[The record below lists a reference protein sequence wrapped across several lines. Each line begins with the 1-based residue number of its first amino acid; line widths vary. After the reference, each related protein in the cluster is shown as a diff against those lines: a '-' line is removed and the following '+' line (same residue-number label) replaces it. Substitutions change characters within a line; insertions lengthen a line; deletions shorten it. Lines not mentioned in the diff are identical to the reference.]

1 MTSVR
6 GRCHTFDSRADGY
19 LRGEGCGAVVLETE
33 QRGNHVS
40 CLGSSARHNG
50 QSATFTALNGL
61 SQQLLI
67 KAALGDASTTV
78 GNVMEAHG
86 TGTGLGDPIEISS
99 ISAIV
104 KKSGHKTCSV
114 CAIKG
119 NVGHTESTA
128 GVANVIEVIGLLKL
142 GETALNV
149 QLRTLNPQV
158 RQVRA
163 EVLHPS
169 VDSNLMSRGKTQ
181 TGGASSFGW
190 SGIIAH
196 GVFQYQRSTEV
207 SPEASSFAS
216 ASLYRNCSHHARR
229 SDGGPSQLRWLA
241 AIPEVP
247 QSLTNDEV
255 IFSGALAPATEMFL
269 SHHVVGGS
277 ILVPGVSFIEM
288 SFSASP
294 GHSSLTEISYIRP
307 CFLPG
312 PTERSGERCVLR
324 CTQRGAA
331 LEIAS
336 RRVNAT

>member
-1 MTSVR
+1 
-6 GRCHTFDSRADGY
+6 
-19 LRGEGCGAVVLETE
+19 
-33 QRGNHVS
+33 
-40 CLGSSARHNG
+40 
-50 QSATFTALNGL
+50 
-61 SQQLLI
+61 
-67 KAALGDASTTV
+67 
-78 GNVMEAHG
+78 MEAHG

-104 KKSGHKTCSV
+104 KRSGHKSCSV

-142 GETALNV
+142 GEAALNV

-169 VDSNLMSRGKTQ
+169 VDTKPMYRGKTQ

-196 GVFQYQRSTEV
+196 GVFHYERSAEV
-207 SPEASSFAS
+207 KAGERTLAS
-216 ASLYRNCSHHARR
+216 ASLYRNSLHHARR
-229 SDGGPSQLRWLA
+229 SDGGPPRLRWLA
-241 AIPEVP
+241 ATPEMH
-247 QSLTNDEV
+247 QSLTNDEI
-255 IFSGALAPATEMFL
+255 IFSGALTPATVTFL

-277 ILVPGVSFIEM
+277 ILLPGVSFIEM
-288 SFSASP
+288 AFAASP
-294 GHSSLTEISYIRP
+294 GHTSMTTIRYLRP
-307 CFLPG
+307 CSLPDFKEG
-312 PTERSGERCVLR
+312 SGEQCALR
-324 CTQRGAA
+324 CTKSGAA

-336 RRVNAT
+336 RRINAK

>member
-1 MTSVR
+1 MVL
-6 GRCHTFDSRADGY
+6 DSARQTGKDAY
-19 LRGEGCGAVVLETE
+19 
-33 QRGNHVS
+33 QIS
-40 CLGSSARHNG
+40 CPGSSARHNG

-67 KAALGDASTTV
+67 KAALQDASTTI
-78 GNVMEAHG
+78 GSVMEAHG

-142 GETALNV
+142 GESALNV

-158 RQVRA
+158 HQVRT

-169 VDSNLMSRGKTQ
+169 VDTNPMHRGRTQ

-196 GVFQYQRSTEV
+196 GVFQYERIAEVRSKQGIITNV
-207 SPEASSFAS
+207 
-216 ASLYRNCSHHARR
+216 SLYRNC
-229 SDGGPSQLRWLA
+229 
-241 AIPEVP
+241 
-247 QSLTNDEV
+247 
-255 IFSGALAPATEMFL
+255 
-269 SHHVVGGS
+269 
-277 ILVPGVSFIEM
+277 
-288 SFSASP
+288 
-294 GHSSLTEISYIRP
+294 
-307 CFLPG
+307 
-312 PTERSGERCVLR
+312 
-324 CTQRGAA
+324 
-331 LEIAS
+331 
-336 RRVNAT
+336 

>member
-1 MTSVR
+1 
-6 GRCHTFDSRADGY
+6 
-19 LRGEGCGAVVLETE
+19 
-33 QRGNHVS
+33 
-40 CLGSSARHNG
+40 
-50 QSATFTALNGL
+50 
-61 SQQLLI
+61 
-67 KAALGDASTTV
+67 
-78 GNVMEAHG
+78 MEAHG

-99 ISAIV
+99 ISAIA
-104 KKSGHKTCSV
+104 KKSGHKSCSV

-119 NVGHTESTA
+119 NIGHTESTA

-142 GETALNV
+142 GEAALNV

-169 VDSNLMSRGKTQ
+169 VDINPMYRDKTQ

-196 GVFQYQRSTEV
+196 GVFQYERSTEV
-207 SPEASSFAS
+207 CYEQRISG

-229 SDGGPSQLRWLA
+229 SDDGTSRLRWLA
-241 AIPEVP
+241 ATPEVQP
-247 QSLTNDEV
+247 LINDEL
-255 IFSGALAPATEMFL
+255 IFSGALTPATEAFL

-277 ILVPGVSFIEM
+277 ILLPGVSFIEM
-288 SFSASP
+288 AFSASP
-294 GHSSLTEISYIRP
+294 GHTSMTAIAYLRP
-307 CFLPG
+307 CSLPG
-312 PTERSGERCVLR
+312 PAKAERCVLR

-336 RRVNAT
+336 RRVNAA